1 METLVRAVPPALRAR
16 IGAKRAPPSDRDR
29 GRGEPSTES
38 MSADCDEEEG
48 TLAFAARAVADALA
62 DADAFERARRE
73 LTNARGAAAK
83 DASDA
88 NALAREAK
96 ARFARGN
103 LRDAMASFT
112 DALKAAPDASFVDAR
127 AGGGTAGGALVAS
140 LYASRAA
147 VAMKLAATVATE
159 DAAASLV
166 VEEEEEVAI
175 EMNED
180 DDATSPPP
188 PTTTTTTRL
197 TFPRDAH
204 RRRARLLTL
213 AIEDC
218 DRALA
223 ADVASVKALYRRGV
237 ARYALAAAAA
247 ENASDGASLTAAAAS
262 DVLAACFTLPPGP
275 AKDAMT
281 TRAEEMAAA
290 AKRVAYAVEKEEE
303 EEEDDAEVL
312 KERRSPRERGRMGT
326 SHDDAAAAAASPR
339 RRPLPWRESQL
350 VPGLRDG
357 AWPSTTP
364 GHPERGVGV
373 MATMDVPR
381 GTVLARETAYAALGA
396 SRTLVPIRPR
406 PRGERR
412 SLRTLP
418 VASLRPPF
426 AFNPHGVTFQL
437 QLTPFNSTP
446 TSLCMERP
454 SVQKPHKKTRCHF
467 CFRPLSPA
475 PVPCRGCRA
484 AVYCDDS
491 CRERCERS
499 GEHALW
505 ECGGACWAAVLP
517 TEAVLAARVACRRAS
532 EPSDV
537 ADGAASASSSDVAAS
552 TSASSSASDTT
563 ATATPPRRAASSSP
577 FERPPYAPD
586 DAPPPRARRFDDLCL
601 RWDDADAEERTLA
614 AVEATVVAACLAARA
629 VALRDVGVEVPRE
642 RVPGVVD
649 VLGALCAIRAN
660 AFALKRA
667 AAPAGDDGDDDDDAV
682 FDPATVRC
690 VLYTGP
696 HTTASAW

>member
-180 DDATSPPP
+180 DDATPPPP

-237 ARYALAAAAA
+237 ARYALAPRLRRTLRASAA
-247 ENASDGASLTAAAAS
+247 TA
-262 DVLAACFTLPPGP
+262 
-275 AKDAMT
+275 
-281 TRAEEMAAA
+281 
-290 AKRVAYAVEKEEE
+290 
-303 EEEDDAEVL
+303 
-312 KERRSPRERGRMGT
+312 RRSR
-326 SHDDAAAAAASPR
+326 R
-339 RRPLPWRESQL
+339 RRPRTS
-350 VPGLRDG
+350 
-357 AWPSTTP
+357 S
-364 GHPERGVGV
+364 
-373 MATMDVPR
+373 PR
-381 GTVLARETAYAALGA
+381 V
-396 SRTLVPIRPR
+396 S
-406 PRGERR
+406 R
-412 SLRTLP
+412 SL
-418 VASLRPPF
+418 
-426 AFNPHGVTFQL
+426 
-437 QLTPFNSTP
+437 
-446 TSLCMERP
+446 
-454 SVQKPHKKTRCHF
+454 
-467 CFRPLSPA
+467 
-475 PVPCRGCRA
+475 PVP
-484 AVYCDDS
+484 
-491 CRERCERS
+491 
-499 GEHALW
+499 
-505 ECGGACWAAVLP
+505 
-517 TEAVLAARVACRRAS
+517 
-532 EPSDV
+532 
-537 ADGAASASSSDVAAS
+537 
-552 TSASSSASDTT
+552 
-563 ATATPPRRAASSSP
+563 PRTR
-577 FERPPYAPD
+577 
-586 DAPPPRARRFDDLCL
+586 
-601 RWDDADAEERTLA
+601 
-614 AVEATVVAACLAARA
+614 
-629 VALRDVGVEVPRE
+629 
-642 RVPGVVD
+642 
-649 VLGALCAIRAN
+649 
-660 AFALKRA
+660 
-667 AAPAGDDGDDDDDAV
+667 
-682 FDPATVRC
+682 
-690 VLYTGP
+690 
-696 HTTASAW
+696 

>member
-1 METLVRAVPPALRAR
+1 
-16 IGAKRAPPSDRDR
+16 
-29 GRGEPSTES
+29 
-38 MSADCDEEEG
+38 
-48 TLAFAARAVADALA
+48 
-62 DADAFERARRE
+62 
-73 LTNARGAAAK
+73 
-83 DASDA
+83 
-88 NALAREAK
+88 
-96 ARFARGN
+96 
-103 LRDAMASFT
+103 
-112 DALKAAPDASFVDAR
+112 
-127 AGGGTAGGALVAS
+127 
-140 LYASRAA
+140 
-147 VAMKLAATVATE
+147 
-159 DAAASLV
+159 
-166 VEEEEEVAI
+166 
-175 EMNED
+175 
-180 DDATSPPP
+180 
-188 PTTTTTTRL
+188 
-197 TFPRDAH
+197 
-204 RRRARLLTL
+204 
-213 AIEDC
+213 
-218 DRALA
+218 
-223 ADVASVKALYRRGV
+223 
-237 ARYALAAAAA
+237 
-247 ENASDGASLTAAAAS
+247 
-262 DVLAACFTLPPGP
+262 
-275 AKDAMT
+275 MT

-290 AKRVAYAVEKEEE
+290 AKRVAYAVEQEEEE
-303 EEEDDAEVL
+303 EEEDDDEVL

-326 SHDDAAAAAASPR
+326 SHAAAAAAAAASPR

-426 AFNPHGVTFQL
+426 AFNPHRVTFQL

-517 TEAVLAARVACRRAS
+517 TEAVLAARAACRRAS

-537 ADGAASASSSDVAAS
+537 ADGATSASSSDVAAS

-563 ATATPPRRAASSSP
+563 AYAAAPRGVFFAVRAPAVRAGRRAA
-577 FERPPYAPD
+577 
-586 DAPPPRARRFDDLCL
+586 
-601 RWDDADAEERTLA
+601 
-614 AVEATVVAACLAARA
+614 AARA
-629 VALRDVGVEVPRE
+629 AVRRLVPPLGRRRRRGADARRRRGDRRRRVPRREGGRAEGRRRGGAARARPGRRGRPRGAVRDTRE
-642 RVPGVVD
+642 RVRAETRGGAGGRRRRRRRRRGLRSRDGQVRSIHWSPYDRVGVV
-649 VLGALCAIRAN
+649 N
-660 AFALKRA
+660 A
-667 AAPAGDDGDDDDDAV
+667 
-682 FDPATVRC
+682 DP
-690 VLYTGP
+690 
-696 HTTASAW
+696 